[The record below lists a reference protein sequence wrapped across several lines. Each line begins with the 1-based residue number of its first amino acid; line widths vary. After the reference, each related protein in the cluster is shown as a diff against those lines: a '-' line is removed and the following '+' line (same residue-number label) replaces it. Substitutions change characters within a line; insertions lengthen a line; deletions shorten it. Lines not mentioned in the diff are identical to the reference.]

1 MKFRFSS
8 SIHYYITLTSVL
20 LLAVGMPLNK
30 IMMSVGAMLG
40 VFNLLLERDF
50 STYYNNL
57 KNNKAFLWLLAFF
70 LLHVLGL
77 IWTSDF
83 GYAAKDIKIKLPLL
97 GVPLALV
104 ARPIQKKHVQ
114 LALKLLITSLF
125 ITSLINFSSYYQ
137 LIGNRVYTDIREM
150 SLFGSHIRYG
160 ILISLGVGS
169 SLYLIKTTSR
179 YKFLYLIAIIW
190 FTIYTYYSQVIS
202 GALALIIVFTLYSLK
217 WLFEKNKTVAYSFLG
232 FLLIITITLFNFLK
246 PEKSVAID
254 VAKLPIKTAEGNPYS
269 NDLLNPQSENNQPV
283 YISICDLELRREWN
297 KISSMDYDDKDLKG
311 QYIRYTIIRYL
322 TSKNYSK
329 DATGINRLKKGDI
342 ENIEKGIA
350 SIEEGKK
357 GMIARLYS
365 IRYQLNNNE
374 NPNGH
379 SLLQR
384 FEYWKTAIKIIKE
397 NWLIG
402 VGTGDVQ
409 DSFNQQYEKDNSV
422 LISSN
427 RLRAHN
433 MYLTVFVTFGVIGFV
448 IFMGFLFYFFKQNF
462 SSNRFLY
469 FVALAVI
476 AVTFLIEDTIETQ
489 LGVSIV
495 SFFVALGLQDNKE
508 ELLGSIVNVGD

>member
-50 STYYNNL
+50 STYYQNL
-57 KNNKAFLWLLAFF
+57 KNNKAFLWLFAFF
-70 LLHVLGL
+70 LLHVIGL
-77 IWTSDF
+77 IWTTDF
-83 GYAAKDIKIKLPLL
+83 EYAAKDIKIKLPLL

-114 LALKLLITSLF
+114 FALKLLIA
-125 ITSLINFSSYYQ
+125 SLIVTSALNFLNYYHW
-137 LIGNRVYTDIREM
+137 IGNKVYSDIRGM

-160 ILISLGVGS
+160 ILIALGVGS
-169 SLYLIKTTSR
+169 CLYLIKNKAR
-179 YKFLYLIAIIW
+179 YNYLYFLAIIW
-190 FTIYTYYSQVIS
+190 FSIYTYYSQVIS
-202 GALALIIVFTLYSLK
+202 GALALIVIYTFYIFK
-217 WLFEKNKTVAYSFLG
+217 WLFLKKKVFSFAFLTT
-232 FLLIITITLFNFLK
+232 LLIFSVSLFNFLK

-254 VAKLPIKTAEGNPYS
+254 ITKLPVKTAEGNIYT
-269 NDLLNPQSENNQPV
+269 NDILNQSIENNQPI
-283 YISICDLELRREWN
+283 YISICEKELRREWN
-297 KISSMDYDDKDLKG
+297 KISSINYDEKDSKG
-311 QYIRYTIIRYL
+311 QFIRYTIIRYL

-329 DATGINRLKKGDI
+329 DAEGIHKLEPFDV

-350 SIEEGKK
+350 SINELKQG
-357 GMIARLYS
+357 IFARLYS
-365 IRYQLNNNE
+365 VRFQLNNNE
-374 NPNGH
+374 DPNGH

-384 FEYWKTAIKIIKE
+384 FEYWKTAVKIIKK

-402 VGTGDVQ
+402 VGTGDIQ
-409 DSFNQQYEKDNSV
+409 NAFDQQYEKDNSV

-427 RLRAHN
+427 RLRSHN
-433 MYLTVFVTFGVIGFV
+433 MYLTVFVTFGVIGLV
-448 IFMGFLFYFFKQNF
+448 IFMGFIFYFFKQNF
-462 SSNRFLY
+462 SSDRFFY

-476 AVTFLIEDTIETQ
+476 VTTFLIEDTIETQ

-495 SFFVALGLQDNKE
+495 SFFVALGLQDDKKS
-508 ELLGSIVNVGD
+508 LL